1 MGLFDFLK
9 KKKAANK
16 KTPMPP
22 GIIEDRSSWTGKD
35 FEFLI
40 TGDINIPA
48 DNYDQIM
55 TPNTFV
61 WSKANRNNSTYYQVG
76 ADEFSYSWEEPR
88 IQMTFNKDIPFE
100 KAKQVAEEV
109 IGNIKAAGQ
118 EAELIVLNSSQVY
131 RFE

>member
-1 MGLFDFLK
+1 
-9 KKKAANK
+9 
-16 KTPMPP
+16 MPP